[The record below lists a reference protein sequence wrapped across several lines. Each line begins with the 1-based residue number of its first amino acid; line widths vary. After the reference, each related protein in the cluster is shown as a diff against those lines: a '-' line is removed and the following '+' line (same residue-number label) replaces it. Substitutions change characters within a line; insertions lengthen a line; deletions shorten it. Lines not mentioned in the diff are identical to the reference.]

1 MTSGIKLTLNR
12 RSDKGGSMKQ
22 KREVKSTDQQRRTVR
37 RSADYK
43 ARLSAASSL
52 LAEKMEEKRNEWAL
66 K

>member
-1 MTSGIKLTLNR
+1 
-12 RSDKGGSMKQ
+12 MKQ

>member
-1 MTSGIKLTLNR
+1 MN
-12 RSDKGGSMKQ
+12 Q
-22 KREVKSTDQQRRTVR
+22 NREVKASDKPRKTER

-52 LAEKMEEKRNEWAL
+52 LAEKMEEKRKEWAL